1 MPILRPGAPVF
12 AGNHA
17 PESAAPAASA
27 EPAHTDHLLD
37 DPQEWLAFGRPCSA
51 NGTALAPVSD
61 ALPTGPTNP
70 TDHVELTSTY
80 WESQV
85 VLEGMYCAAC
95 ALTIEDALRAVPGVV
110 QADVSAATRRARVV
124 WQPGRV
130 LPSQWIAAVHKA
142 GYRALPAMDAF
153 ARDQRLRESRRALW
167 RWLVA
172 GFCMMQ
178 VMMYAWPAYV
188 AKPGDLTG
196 EMEQLLR
203 WASWVITLSMVV
215 FSCGPFFAS
224 ALRDIRLR
232 RISMDLPVAL
242 GMAITFVVSTAG
254 TFDSAGVFGKEVYY
268 DSLTMFVFFL
278 LTGRWLELRLR
289 ERTAGALEAVMNRLP
304 DSVERREA
312 DGTFTRVAA
321 RRLVVGDTI
330 RVLPGEAF
338 PADGCITQGNT
349 HADEA
354 LLTGESTPVARP
366 AGSAVTAG
374 SYNLQAPVEVLVQG
388 LGGQTRFAQIVALM
402 ESASLQ
408 KPRLAVL
415 ADRIA
420 RPFLAAVLLAALLA
434 AAYWWPSDPGH
445 ALMVAV
451 AVLIVTCPC
460 ALSLATP
467 VAMLTAAGTLARHG
481 VLVRNLQG
489 LEALA
494 SVDTLV
500 FDKTGTLTRDGMV
513 LRSTHTGAGWSADDA
528 LALAAALAQHSM
540 HPASR
545 ALVAANG
552 TLGERWRVMDLQE
565 QAGQGLTAMVCG
577 AACAQS
583 AGEMRR
589 VWLGS
594 AHHAGVVPVHDKSAV
609 LQVVLS
615 HQMPGGA
622 VAEVARFDL
631 AEDLREEAPA
641 VVQALAQAGIAVK
654 ILSGDRQAVVQR
666 VAALTGVEKPQ
677 GDCTPQGKLA
687 ALQALQ
693 AQGHRVA
700 MVGDGLNDGPVLA
713 GAHVSFAFGRAVP
726 LAQARADFVVLGD
739 SLVVVPQAV
748 QLARRTLR
756 VVRQNLWWAAAY
768 NALCVPLAVAGWMP
782 AWLAGLGMALSSLL
796 VVLNAARLSR
806 ELPGLPELPEQAQ
819 RPVSPALPC
828 SPEAETGAPRDSTL
842 HVARPHFAKQ
852 VPPAAR
858 TDPTLETI

>member
-1 MPILRPGAPVF
+1 MSMFRPGAPAF
-12 AGNHA
+12 
-17 PESAAPAASA
+17 SAVHPSDSVADPLPPQRV
-27 EPAHTDHLLD
+27 ELLD
-37 DPQEWLAFGRPCSA
+37 DPQEWLAFGRPCTPAGSPLPGGA
-51 NGTALAPVSD
+51 ADPATAD
-61 ALPTGPTNP
+61 AAATAW
-70 TDHVELTSTY
+70 DSH
-80 WESQV
+80 V
-85 VLEGMYCAAC
+85 VLEGMHCAAC
-95 ALTIEDALRAVPGVV
+95 ALTIEDALRAVPGVL

-124 WQPGRV
+124 WQPGQV
-130 LPSQWIAAVHKA
+130 KPSQWMEAVRHA
-142 GYRALPAMDAF
+142 GYRAMPAMDAF

-188 AKPGDLTG
+188 AQPGDLSG

-203 WASWVITLSMVV
+203 WASWVITLPMVV
-215 FSCGPFFAS
+215 FSCGPFFTS

-232 RISMDLPVAL
+232 RVSMDLPVAL

-254 TFDSAGVFGKEVYY
+254 TFDPAGIFGKEVYY

-289 ERTAGALEAVMNRLP
+289 DRTAGALEAVMNRLP
-304 DSVERREA
+304 DSVERRAA
-312 DGTFTRVAA
+312 DGSFARVAT
-321 RRLVVGDTI
+321 RRIGVGDTI

-338 PADGCITQGNT
+338 PADGRITAGST

-366 AGSAVTAG
+366 VGSSVTAG
-374 SYNLQAPVEVLVQG
+374 SYNLQAPVEVLVEG
-388 LGGQTRFAQIVALM
+388 TGGQTRFAQIVALM

-408 KPRLAVL
+408 KPRLAQL

-420 RPFLAAVLLAALLA
+420 RPFLVAVLLAAALA

-494 SVDTLV
+494 QVDTMV
-500 FDKTGTLTRDGMV
+500 FDKTGTLTRDGMALQAV
-513 LRSTHTGAGWSADDA
+513 HPAAGCSAQEA
-528 LALAAALAQHSM
+528 LDLAAALARQSM

-545 ALVAANG
+545 ALAAAASAQPLPSG
-552 TLGERWRVMDLQE
+552 RWQVTGLQE
-565 QAGQGLTAMVCG
+565 DAGQGLTATVEDATG
-577 AACAQS
+577 AVAA
-583 AGEMRR
+583 RTIR
-589 VWLGS
+589 LGS
-594 AHHAGVVPVHDKSAV
+594 ARHAGVANDAGGAA

-615 HQMPGGA
+615 EQASDGA
-622 VAEVARFDL
+622 LIELARFDL
-631 AEDLREEAPA
+631 VEDLRAEASA
-641 VVQALAQAGIAVK
+641 VVHALQQDGVAVQLLSGDRRGAVQRVATQAGIA
-654 ILSGDRQAVVQR
+654 QA
-666 VAALTGVEKPQ
+666 Q
-677 GDCTPQGKLA
+677 GECTPQGKLA

-693 AQGHRVA
+693 SQGHHVA

-726 LAQARADFVVLGD
+726 LAQSRADFVVLGD
-739 SLVVVPQAV
+739 SLALVPQTV
-748 QLARRTLR
+748 LLARRTLR

-768 NALCVPLAVAGWMP
+768 NALCVPLAVLGWMP

-796 VVLNAARLSR
+796 VVLNAARLARDLPS
-806 ELPGLPELPEQAQ
+806 LPGSQSASLQT
-819 RPVSPALPC
+819 VALP
-828 SPEAETGAPRDSTL
+828 
-842 HVARPHFAKQ
+842 ARPDPMAGSAPQ
-852 VPPAAR
+852 PPVDLSK
-858 TDPTLETI
+858 TPLEPV